1 MLEVVALGGLGEFG
15 MNMLALTWGETTIVV
30 DAGVMF
36 PDPELLGVDRIIPDL
51 TYLQQKGRAAALV
64 LTHGHEDHI
73 GGVPHVLALVDGPIY
88 GTPLTLA
95 MVEPKLEE
103 HGIDGRELIAV
114 KPHDRVTVGPFEI
127 EFIRVTHSIPD
138 CVALAI
144 HTPAGVIV
152 HTGDFKIDQTPLDG
166 EHFDVHRFA
175 QLGSEGVLALFA
187 DSTNIDRRGF
197 TGSEREVVDAFEEVF
212 TSAPGKL
219 IVAAFASSIYRM
231 QILVDLAAQFDR
243 KVAFIGRGMIR
254 NSEIAQ
260 RLGYLRIP
268 AGVQIRDSQVG
279 DYPAQDVLCL
289 STGSQGEPMSA
300 LSRIAIDDHR
310 HVKVGPDD
318 TVVLSARSIPGNE
331 KAIGRVINHLARRG
345 AEVIYEGI
353 KHVHVSGHGSEE
365 ELKLMLSLVK
375 PRFFIPVH
383 GEYRQLSQHGRV
395 AARVFEGRDPRPE
408 ILLAENG
415 DILQFDVDGARIAGK
430 APVGRILIDD
440 TRTGEV
446 GDEVLRDRR
455 HLAEDGLVVPVV
467 AINKQTG
474 MLEGVPDIIT
484 RGFVME
490 NSAGAARGRRAPAGR
505 GRRSGQPRG
514 AHRSGA
520 DQGEA
525 ARRAAPLLSETFGTT
540 AVRAARHHGDLTRE
554 WIDGFAPGQRIRRR
568 GAVRGRAASGS
579 SRSPAT
585 SRATRSGSS
594 APARMPTPPTSP
606 GGSARSS
613 PSCRFSCSATRPTS
627 VRRRW

>member
-1 MLEVVALGGLGEFG
+1 MVEVVALGGLGEFG
-15 MNMLALTWGETTIVV
+15 MNMLALSCGETTILV

-73 GGVPHVLALVDGPIY
+73 GAVPHVAPLVDGPIY

-95 MVEPKLEE
+95 LVEPKLAE
-103 HGIDGRELIAV
+103 HDLTGANPLVPVRPRE
-114 KPHDRVTVGPFEI
+114 RVTIGPFGV
-127 EFIRVTHSIPD
+127 EFIRVTHSMPD

-144 HTPAGVIV
+144 HTPVGVIV
-152 HTGDFKIDQTPLDG
+152 HTGDFKIDQTPIDG

-197 TGSEREVVDAFEEVF
+197 TGSEREVIEAFEEIF
-212 TSAPGKL
+212 TSVTGKL
-219 IVAAFASSIYRM
+219 VVAAFASSIYRM

-243 KVAFIGRGMIR
+243 KVAFVGRGMIQ

-268 AGVQIRDSQVG
+268 AGVQIRDSEVAS
-279 DYPAQDVLCL
+279 YPAQDVLCL

-300 LSRIAIDDHR
+300 LSRMAIDDHR
-310 HVKVGPDD
+310 FVKLTDDD
-318 TVVLSARSIPGNE
+318 TVVISARSIPGNE

-345 AEVIYEGI
+345 ADVIHEGI
-353 KHVHVSGHGSEE
+353 KHVHVSGHGSDE
-365 ELKLMLSLVK
+365 ELKLMLSLVR
-375 PRFFIPVH
+375 PRYFIPIH
-383 GEYRQLSQHGRV
+383 GEYRQLSQHARV
-395 AARVFEGRDPRPE
+395 ARRVFAGRDPKPE

-415 DILQFDVDGARIAGK
+415 DVVLFDDTGARIAGK
-430 APVGRILIDD
+430 APVGRVLIDD

-474 MLEGVPDIIT
+474 ALEGTPDIIT

-490 NSAGAARGRRAPAGR
+490 DSAALLADGARVLSEVVENASLEERTDQGLIKEKLRVELRRFFRKRSGRR
-505 GRRSGQPRG
+505 
-514 AHRSGA
+514 
-520 DQGEA
+520 
-525 ARRAAPLLSETFGTT
+525 PLVLPVIME
-540 AVRAARHHGDLTRE
+540 
-554 WIDGFAPGQRIRRR
+554 I
-568 GAVRGRAASGS
+568 
-579 SRSPAT
+579 
-585 SRATRSGSS
+585 
-594 APARMPTPPTSP
+594 
-606 GGSARSS
+606 
-613 PSCRFSCSATRPTS
+613 
-627 VRRRW
+627 